1 MCQFATPDCG
11 SVCRP
16 IKTVRE
22 LSRSRVGLEAR
33 EYLINVERNL
43 LGMRSC
49 NAPFGTETLRQ
60 PVPMAAE

>member
-1 MCQFATPDCG
+1 MCQFATPECG
-11 SVCRP
+11 SVCRA
-16 IKTVRE
+16 IKTVRD

-43 LGMRSC
+43 LGMLSC
-49 NAPFGTETLRQ
+49 NAPFGTEAARR